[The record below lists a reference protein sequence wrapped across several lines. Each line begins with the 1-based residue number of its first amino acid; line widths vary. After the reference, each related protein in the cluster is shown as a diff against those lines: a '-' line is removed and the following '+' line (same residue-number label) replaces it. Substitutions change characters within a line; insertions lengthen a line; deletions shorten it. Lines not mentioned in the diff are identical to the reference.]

1 MLLDSSLSSSYYNL
15 AVGYGDFLPPSD
27 QLILLL
33 YALGGS
39 DIPDVLL
46 KAVQSTQRRWN
57 EEGEMESIST
67 SQFELPVELVSLLS
81 DEIVFRQIMESS
93 YITKSALE
101 DSTITWSLRPE
112 MRSFF
117 SNSLHPQT
125 MNDLG
130 GTVLKLICFACPPC
144 YEGNTHWYES
154 CPLLPSTTTDD
165 CFR

>member
-1 MLLDSSLSSSYYNL
+1 MIPGPSLSSSYYNL
-15 AVGYGDFLPPSD
+15 ALDYGDFLPPSD
-27 QLILLL
+27 QLMLLL

-46 KAVQSTQRRWN
+46 KAVRLTQRRWN
-57 EEGEMESIST
+57 EEGEMESISAA
-67 SQFELPVELVSLLS
+67 QFELPVELVRLLS
-81 DEIVFRQIMESS
+81 DEIIFRQVVEGS
-93 YITKSALE
+93 YITKSAL
-101 DSTITWSLRPE
+101 DDGTVVWSLE
-112 MRSFF
+112 TDMKSFF
-117 SNSLHPQT
+117 YNSLHPQT